1 MELDFEMLE
10 RLRSLGVARATFAGS
25 GSLHEVE
32 FFPPAEKT
40 QFASPE
46 LFEKA
51 KPAEPERNPSTG
63 LTREQ
68 TQNLLNMPE

>member
-10 RLRSLGVARATFAGS
+10 RLRELGVARATFAGS
-25 GSLHEVE
+25 GALHEVE
-32 FFPPAEKT
+32 FFP
-40 QFASPE
+40 QPE
-46 LFEKA
+46 RVVAAGESFEKA
-51 KPAEPERNPSTG
+51 KPSEVERNPNTG